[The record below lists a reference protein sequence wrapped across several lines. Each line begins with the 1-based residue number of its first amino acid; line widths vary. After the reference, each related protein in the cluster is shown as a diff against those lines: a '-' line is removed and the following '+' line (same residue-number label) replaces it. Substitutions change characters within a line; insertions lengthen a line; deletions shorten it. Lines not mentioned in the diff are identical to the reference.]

1 MSWLFSG
8 NQAVDNPAQYLA
20 NNYQYNSAMD
30 NSVQRPNPID
40 PNSLPSV
47 LPEFDKRV
55 GAMGPSS
62 SPWLG
67 MQLGRQSL
75 DQQNAS
81 DQAAVGAAGQTAQA
95 RTGLAMRGGLTGG
108 AGERLAMTGMRNANQ
123 GQADVLRQGMSDR
136 MTAGIDAS
144 KAATENDWQNQRSN
158 LSTWAQLAASEQG
171 QKSQLMQNN
180 YTQGMQAW
188 AAQQAANAEL
198 KAARDAQNNKG
209 FFGKLFS

>member
-1 MSWLFSG
+1 MWLSG
-8 NQAVDNPAQYLA
+8 NQAIDNPAQYMA
-20 NNYQYNSAMD
+20 NNYTYNSRMD

-47 LPEFDKRV
+47 MPEFDKRA

-67 MQLGRQSL
+67 MQLNRQTL
-75 DQQNAS
+75 DQQNAT
-81 DQAAVGAAGQTAQA
+81 DQAGANAAGQTAQA

-108 AGERLAMTGMRNANQ
+108 AGERLAMAGMRNAAQ
-123 GQADVLRQGMSDR
+123 GQSDVLRQGMSDR

-144 KAATENDWQNQRSN
+144 KEATENDWNNDRAK
-158 LSTWAQLAASEQG
+158 LSTWAGLASSEQQ

-198 KAARDAQNNKG
+198 QAARDAQNNKG